1 MILIAESSSTIAQW
15 CLVDNGVMVEYCES
29 EGINPFFQARKQI
42 SHLIRENLPVV
53 FFKSKLDAIYF
64 YGTGCSA
71 DQRKAIVK
79 ASLESQFKTR
89 AHIESDSYGAARA
102 LFQRKAGIACVLD
115 TDSNSCLYDGN
126 EIIKKVR
133 PLGYILGDEGSSASL
148 GKIFLADCLK
158 KLAPEMIM
166 KSFYSQY
173 GITADSLLDLIYTQ
187 SFPNRFLSKIST
199 FLNDH
204 LYHPYVYGL
213 VYDNLKSFFVRNVFQ
228 YDYAHHSVRFIGTVA
243 DTYSDLLMQ
252 IGIDLGIQIDMIVK
266 SPMKGLIQYHADNS

>member
-1 MILIAESSSTIAQW
+1 VILIAESSSATAQW
-15 CLVDNGVMVEYCES
+15 CLVENGVMLECCES
-29 EGINPFFQARKQI
+29 EGINPFFQTRKQI
-42 SHLIRENLPVV
+42 SHLVRENLPAI

-71 DQRKAIVK
+71 DERKAIVK
-79 ASLESQFKTR
+79 ASLESQLKAR
-89 AHIESDSYGAARA
+89 AQIESDSYGAARA
-102 LFQRKAGIACVLD
+102 LFQRNAGIACVLD

-126 EIIKKVR
+126 DITKKVR

-148 GKIFLADCLK
+148 GKTFLADCLK

-166 KSFYSQY
+166 KAFYANY
-173 GITADSLLDLIYTQ
+173 GITADELLDLIYTKP
-187 SFPNRFLSKIST
+187 FPNRFLSKMSF
-199 FLNDH
+199 FLNEH

-228 YDYAHHSVRFIGTVA
+228 YDYANYSVRFIGTVA
-243 DTYSDLLMQ
+243 DAYSDLLMQ
-252 IGIDLGIQIDMIVK
+252 VARDLDIRIDMIVK

>member
-1 MILIAESSSTIAQW
+1 MILIAESSSTTAQW
-15 CLVDNGVMVEYCES
+15 CLVENGVMVEYCES
-29 EGINPFFQARKQI
+29 EGINPFFQTRKQI
-42 SHLIRENLPVV
+42 SHLIRENLPAI
-53 FFKSKLDAIYF
+53 FLKSKLDVIYF

-71 DQRKAIVK
+71 NERKAIVK
-79 ASLESQFKTR
+79 ASLESQLKARTQ
-89 AHIESDSYGAARA
+89 IESDSYGAARA

-115 TDSNSCLYDGN
+115 ADSNSCLYDGS

-166 KSFYSQY
+166 KAFYAHY

-187 SFPNRFLSKIST
+187 PFPNRFLSEMSF

-204 LYHPYVYGL
+204 LYHPYVHGL
-213 VYDNLKSFFVRNVFQ
+213 VYDNLKSFFIRNVFQ
-228 YDYAHHSVRFIGTVA
+228 YDYVNYSVRFIGTVA
-243 DTYSDLLMQ
+243 DTYSDLLMLVAN
-252 IGIDLGIQIDMIVK
+252 DLGVQIDMIVK
-266 SPMKGLIQYHADNS
+266 SPMKGLIQYHAVNS